1 MRRRGLDTP
10 QIVLLLVVMEPQAIL
25 VPPATQQGQ
34 SINLRIAGADLLLS
48 GRFEHWVPLALA
60 EGKDEGAA
68 QLLLDVTSTPRSRS
82 ESRPVSEL
90 FSFTSTS
97 VEAVAPQSYRAKGRL
112 RSHGITRQTEVL
124 LHSPV
129 GHTPF
134 FIMTVPVDRTHFAE
148 LWSELEDRAAVTV
161 AGDKELRPR
170 AWLRAPELA
179 AA

>member
-1 MRRRGLDTP
+1 MDIQALPITP
-10 QIVLLLVVMEPQAIL
+10 AAQA
-25 VPPATQQGQ
+25 GQ

-48 GRFEHWVPLALA
+48 GRFEQWAPLALA
-60 EGKDEGAA
+60 EGKDESAV
-68 QLLLDVTSTPRSRS
+68 QLLLDVTSTPGGR
-82 ESRPVSEL
+82 EGKAKPATEL

-97 VEAVAPQSYRAKGRL
+97 VESVAPQSYRAKGRL

-134 FIMTVPVDRTHFAE
+134 FIMTVPIDRAIFGE
-148 LWSELEDRAAVTV
+148 LWTELEDRAAMTA
-161 AGDKELRPR
+161 AGQERDMRPR
-170 AWLRAPELA
+170 AWLRAPDLA

>member
-1 MRRRGLDTP
+1 METQALPITP
-10 QIVLLLVVMEPQAIL
+10 PT
-25 VPPATQQGQ
+25 PAGQ

-48 GRFEHWVPLALA
+48 GRFEQWVPLALA
-60 EGKDEGAA
+60 EGKDESAA
-68 QLLLDVTSTPRSRS
+68 QLLLDVTSTPRSR
-82 ESRPVSEL
+82 EGKTIKPATEL

-97 VEAVAPQSYRAKGRL
+97 VESVAPQSYRAKGRL
-112 RSHGITRQTEVL
+112 RSHGVTRQTEVL

-134 FIMTVPVDRTHFAE
+134 FIMTVPIDREIFGE
-148 LWSELEDRAAVTV
+148 LWTELEDRAAVTAV
-161 AGDKELRPR
+161 ANDRELRPR